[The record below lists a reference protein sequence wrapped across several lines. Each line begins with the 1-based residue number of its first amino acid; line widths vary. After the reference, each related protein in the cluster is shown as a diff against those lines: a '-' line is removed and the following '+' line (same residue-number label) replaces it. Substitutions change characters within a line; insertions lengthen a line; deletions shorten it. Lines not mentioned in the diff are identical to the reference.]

1 MSRFRNR
8 LMATYEDRGI
18 PYKRVSFLRSTG
30 TQYIDTGILVTYDR
44 LQEGMVLEI
53 KMAANNNAASG
64 KNNAPYFFVGRSISL
79 AYYGF
84 GSSWERSSITFEN
97 DTPYVLKLDSVE
109 GKFYVNGNVAAQKSL
124 TTRTASGNNIALF
137 GVYNNS
143 AMGYKY
149 AQTIYWCKIRYKGEL
164 VRDMVPVEVDG
175 VGYMYDKVSGE
186 LFGNLGTGSFILVG
200 GKYLIISTLRLSAE
214 RRAA

>member
-1 MSRFRNR
+1 MGRFRNR
-8 LMATYEDRGI
+8 MMATYEDRGI
-18 PYKRVSFLRSTG
+18 PYQRVSFLRSTG

-64 KNNAPYFFVGRSISL
+64 KNNRPYFFVGRSNSKAYSGFEYNYKIS
-79 AYYGF
+79 
-84 GSSWERSSITFEN
+84 SVTFAN
-97 DTPYVLKLDSVE
+97 DTPYVLKIDSTD
-109 GKFYVNGNVAAQKSL
+109 GNFYVDGNVATEYAETK
-124 TTRTASGNNIALF
+124 TETSGNTIALF
-137 GVYNNS
+137 GVKNNS
-143 AMGYKY
+143 SMGSKY

-186 LFGNLGTGSFILVG
+186 LFGNLGTGTFILG
-200 GKYLIISTLRLSAE
+200 GVNT
-214 RRAA
+214 